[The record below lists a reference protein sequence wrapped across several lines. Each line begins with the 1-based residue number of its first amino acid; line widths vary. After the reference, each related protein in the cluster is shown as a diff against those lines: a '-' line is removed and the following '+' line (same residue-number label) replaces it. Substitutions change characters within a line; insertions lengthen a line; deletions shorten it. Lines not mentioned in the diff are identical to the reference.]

1 MAILSVNTPYVD
13 GGTVTS
19 TNLNALVT
27 GAAFV
32 AGATDNVTTELSS
45 GAIIV
50 KDGGVSINKL
60 NTSLSGAIELN
71 GTAYV
76 GGDKTGNARGNL
88 ALEIQSRR
96 GNVSQVASG
105 ANSTAIGNSNIV
117 SGGSSHVF
125 GNSNSVTNGECTA
138 VGYGNALAGY
148 RSVAFGTANNTQV
161 VSGGTG
167 GQYSKI
173 ALGAWNSI
181 KQNNCTAVG
190 YGVEIDS
197 NSSQGTVEFGTWG
210 DKRVNRIS
218 STTGAGC
225 SLRMHSNGQVAFTIA
240 NTPNPPTDGG
250 ATDGDEV
257 LGTLPREMFTIQQ
270 NLGVVSLYYN
280 DGGTISSIELG
291 TLS

>member
-19 TNLNALVT
+19 TNLNELVT
-27 GAAFV
+27 DAAFV

-60 NTSLSGAIELN
+60 NTSVSGAIELD

-88 ALEIQSRR
+88 ALDIQSSR
-96 GNVSQVASG
+96 GNVSHVASG
-105 ANSTAIGNSNIV
+105 ANSTAIGNRNIV
-117 SGGSSHVF
+117 SAGNSHAF
-125 GNSNSVTNGECTA
+125 GNLNNVTDGECTA
-138 VGYGNALAGY
+138 VGYSNTVAGY
-148 RSVAFGTANNTQV
+148 KSMAFGTGNNIQA
-161 VSGGTG
+161 VSGSVS
-167 GQYSKI
+167 GQYHKI

-181 KQNNCTAVG
+181 KQDNCTAVG

-197 NSSQGTVEFGTWG
+197 NSSQGTVEFGIWG
-210 DKRVNRIS
+210 DRRVNRTG

-240 NTPNPPTDGG
+240 NTPTIPTDGG
-250 ATDGDEV
+250 ATDGNEG
-257 LGTLPREMFTIQQ
+257 LGTLPRSMFTIQQ
-270 NLGVVSLYYN
+270 DSGVVSLYYN
-280 DGGTISSIELG
+280 NGGTIESIELG